1 MSWGWPMALLAGA
14 AIGLAGCGKK
24 DDPKNT
30 APSAPSAVIAPVDD
44 SAARHDAAMPA
55 PHLRAGELPPHGPDA
70 AYSRTAQSMGTR
82 ISVTLWTDD
91 EAAAAQ
97 ATSAV
102 FAEFDR
108 VDRSMTTWLPDSDVS
123 KINAAAGTRPVAV
136 SAEVLGLLQKSLSI
150 GRASDG
156 AFDITVGAFRGL
168 WKFDED
174 LDGSLPDPKAV
185 AERRALVDYRDL
197 IVDQA
202 AGTAFLRRKGMSLT
216 LGGIA
221 KGYAVDRAVAILH
234 DRGFVDFIVQAGGDL
249 YVSGRR
255 GDRPWRVGVRDPRG
269 APDDSF
275 ALIELENGTFST
287 SGDYERGLVK
297 DGKRYHHLI
306 DPKTGFPATRSRS
319 VTVLAKD
326 ALTADVWSTALFI
339 IGPAAGLPM
348 VERMK
353 DVEAVFVDD
362 ENEVHVSTGLKDRL
376 KIVHPPTDGI

>member
-1 MSWGWPMALLAGA
+1 MTSAWPMALLAGTI
-14 AIGLAGCGKK
+14 IGLAGCGKK
-24 DDPKNT
+24 NDLEET
-30 APSAPSAVIAPVDD
+30 APSAVIARVDD
-44 SAARHDAAMPA
+44 AAARHDAAVPA
-55 PHLRAGELPPHGPDA
+55 PHLRPDELPPHGPDS
-70 AYSRTAQSMGTR
+70 AYSRTAQAMGTR

-91 EAAAAQ
+91 EVAAAQ
-97 ATSAV
+97 AASAV

-108 VDRSMTTWLPDSDVS
+108 VDKSMTTWLPDSDVS
-123 KINAAAGTRPVAV
+123 KINAAAGTRPVEV

-168 WKFDED
+168 WKFDQD
-174 LDGSLPDPKAV
+174 LDGSLPTSKAV

-197 IVDQA
+197 VVDQA
-202 AGTAFLRRKGMSLT
+202 AGTAFLRRKGMSIT

-306 DPKTGFPATRSRS
+306 DPKTGFPAARSRS

-339 IGPAAGLPM
+339 LGPTAGLPM

-353 DVEAVFVDD
+353 DVEAVFVDGD
-362 ENEVHVSTGLKDRL
+362 NQVHVTTGLKQRL